1 MTNGS
6 LLKEYAKDKNITLN
20 ELANAIG
27 LTRQGLSKKI
37 TNRSEFKVSEVM
49 RLSEILG
56 LTEEQKQSVFFAV

>member
-6 LLKEYAKDKNITLN
+6 LLKEYAKSKKITLN

-27 LTRQGLSKKI
+27 LTRQGLNKKI
-37 TNRSEFKVSEVM
+37 TNRTEFKVSEVM
-49 RLSEILG
+49 RLSELLG